1 MRKEDN
7 VEYIWIIGIILFIA
21 GFVLVGIEMILPGF
35 GVPGISGVICL
46 IGGILL
52 TADSFEEGITITIVV
67 IVILG
72 IMLTIIMTLLSSKK
86 AKLPLVL
93 DEDLGESTG
102 FINSSD
108 LEYLVGKVGVAETDL
123 RPAGKGDFEG
133 IEFDVRSESQYI
145 VKGTKIKI
153 IYLKENVLIVKAV

>member
-1 MRKEDN
+1 M
-7 VEYIWIIGIILFIA
+7 EYIWIIGIILFVA
-21 GFVLVGIEMILPGF
+21 GFILVGIEMILPGF
-35 GVPGISGVICL
+35 GLPGISGIICL
-46 IGGILL
+46 IGGIVL

-72 IMLTIIMTLLSSKK
+72 IMLTIIMALLSSRKSK
-86 AKLPLVL
+86 MPLVL
-93 DEDLGESTG
+93 EENLGEAKG

-108 LEYLVGKVGVAETDL
+108 LEYLVGKEGVAGTDL

-153 IYLKENVLIVKAV
+153 IALKENVLIVKSV